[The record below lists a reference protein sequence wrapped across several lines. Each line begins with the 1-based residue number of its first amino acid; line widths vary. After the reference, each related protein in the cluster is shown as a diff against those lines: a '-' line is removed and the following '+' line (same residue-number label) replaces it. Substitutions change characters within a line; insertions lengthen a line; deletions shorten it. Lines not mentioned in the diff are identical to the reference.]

1 MWKPL
6 SIVSGL
12 LLLGAGGV
20 MYTQIRPD
28 YQSEMKQKEAATLNK
43 QSAEANKRASDLA
56 HTQSEKDLGDSK
68 ALLAKNTGG
77 KNTAQAAKDE
87 KKAEV
92 DKTTTEKDAAAKELA
107 DLEQKLKDLGG
118 LPRLVA
124 ELKVLEAKQAQF
136 TLEVANSKGAIAST
150 ISHKDST
157 DKVIAGLKQLDQWQ
171 KSGTIDRS
179 FRTRVASVN
188 PDLGFVVIPAG
199 NASKVTMKAKL
210 DVKRG
215 DTTVGK
221 LLVTSIEQNRSIC
234 EVIPGS
240 VAAGDQILPGDVV
253 VVNEAS
259 TPGSLTV
266 PAPTG
271 PAKPAPMKPA
281 VDPTAAPADVPADPF
296 APPPAPDTSLPPVTG
311 EPMEEKKPEA
321 PPTEPAPAPAP
332 APPP

>member
-20 MYTQIRPD
+20 MYTQIRPAI
-28 YQSEMKQKEAATLNK
+28 QSEMKQREAATLNK

-68 ALLAKNTGG
+68 VLLAKNTGG

-136 TLEVANSKGAIAST
+136 TLEVANTKGAIAST
-150 ISHKDST
+150 IAHKEST
-157 DKVIAGLKQLDQWQ
+157 DKVIAGLKQLDLWQ
-171 KSGTIDRS
+171 KTGTIAPS

-188 PDLGFVVIPAG
+188 PDLGFVVLPAG
-199 NASKVTMKAKL
+199 NASKVTLKAKL
-210 DVKRG
+210 DVRRG
-215 DTTVGK
+215 DATVGK
-221 LLVTSIEQNRSIC
+221 LIVTSVEQNRSIC
-234 EVIPGS
+234 EIIPGS

-253 VVNEAS
+253 VVNEGS
-259 TPGSLTV
+259 TPRSLTV
-266 PAPTG
+266 PARGPVT
-271 PAKPAPMKPA
+271 PAKPPANKPA
-281 VDPTAAPADVPADPF
+281 VDPTAAPAKAPADPY
-296 APPPAPDTSLPPVTG
+296 APPPAPDATLPPATG
-311 EPMEEKKPEA
+311 APMEEKKPEA
-321 PPTEPAPAPAP
+321 PATEPAPAPAP
-332 APPP
+332 PP